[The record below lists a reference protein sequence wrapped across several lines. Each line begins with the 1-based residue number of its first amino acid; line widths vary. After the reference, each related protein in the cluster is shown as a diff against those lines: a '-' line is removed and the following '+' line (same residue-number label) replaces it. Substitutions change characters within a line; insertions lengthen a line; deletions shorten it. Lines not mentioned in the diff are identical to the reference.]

1 MSSDAIFE
9 KADSGEIKFSIYL
22 IVIFVIFNQSECR
35 LLMAGVQNHRNRVKE
50 KIITNK
56 REVESDK
63 RIQIYRC
70 LNDFRDMAFLQITRS
85 IRTDIDIVL
94 LNQIHT
100 FQVYRIDTKLHP
112 NEKFR

>member
-35 LLMAGVQNHRNRVKE
+35 LLMAGVQNHRNRAKE

-56 REVESDK
+56 REVENDK
-63 RIQIYRC
+63 RIQIYRY

-85 IRTDIDIVL
+85 IRTDIDIV
-94 LNQIHT
+94 
-100 FQVYRIDTKLHP
+100 
-112 NEKFR
+112 